1 MDERMERKKRRIL
14 LLEGRESEEE
24 EEGTKGNARATVF
37 ADLAPFWICITRPSS
52 DRLWSP
58 PSLSAQRWNGVRYS
72 WPGDSFVM
80 VISPL
85 YILMPRKEIMR
96 KHKGERDGDGEGR
109 QSSAAPFSFSPTSS
123 LRDFGSFENIN
134 CFTTSFLNQKLI
146 IVIIKIYLSSQE
158 RIDLQNW
165 RKDICIFYIYIYILR
180 VILYFT

>member
-134 CFTTSFLNQKLI
+134 CFTTSFLNQGLI
-146 IVIIKIYLSSQE
+146 IG
-158 RIDLQNW
+158 QNLL
-165 RKDICIFYIYIYILR
+165 IFSGTNWFAKLA
-180 VILYFT
+180 

>member
-1 MDERMERKKRRIL
+1 MERRKKRRIL

-96 KHKGERDGDGEGR
+96 KHKGERDGEGR
-109 QSSAAPFSFSPTSS
+109 GGEAVVCRTIFIFSHLFSPRFRIVRKYKLFHDFVSESRINYWSKFTYL
-123 LRDFGSFENIN
+123 LRNE
-134 CFTTSFLNQKLI
+134 L
-146 IVIIKIYLSSQE
+146 
-158 RIDLQNW
+158 DLQNW